1 MDGWISAGRILCTAI
16 ALALGACATLPPASN
31 QAPSRAIAS
40 SGDTALG
47 RIAQASS
54 PDPDLTGFRLMP
66 GGDFALH
73 TRLELVRRAERS
85 LDVQYYQI
93 VGDAT
98 GRYFLRALRDAA
110 RRGVRVRLLLDDLY
124 TSGEDEL
131 LLGLAATPN
140 LELRLFNP
148 FPAGRSSMLQRFAA
162 SLFDFDRVNRRMHNK
177 LLIAD
182 GAMAIA
188 GGRNIGDPYFRQAL
202 DENFLDIDTF
212 VVGAL
217 LPRLGGLFDRY
228 WNSEHVRTIGSI
240 VASVAPRDELEA
252 SFEQATGLEST
263 PAPRAPAPNDLL
275 GYGPLA
281 DELGAGKLG
290 LVWATAQAYADDP
303 ERVVGTLKTYGGVPL
318 LDVDSVRYNVRE
330 QLRRARVGVTM
341 VSPYLI
347 PRDIGLEVMRE
358 VRGRGVHIAIVTNS
372 LASTDEPLVHG
383 AYRRYRPD
391 MLRLGAELW
400 EVGSTRARSSIRLG
414 VFGSKIGRLHAK
426 SVIFDGRLLY
436 LGSMNLDPRSDI
448 HNTEIG
454 LFVDSPELARQVLK
468 LVDSLKEQ
476 GAYRLRLAQ
485 NGSDIEWVSGE
496 GPSATI
502 LTEEPD
508 SDFWDRLR
516 LNLLSP
522 LVPESLL

>member
-1 MDGWISAGRILCTAI
+1 M
-16 ALALGACATLPPASN
+16 
-31 QAPSRAIAS
+31 
-40 SGDTALG
+40 LG

-54 PDPDLTGFRLMP
+54 PDAELSGFRLMP

-85 LDVQYYQI
+85 LDVQYYEI
-93 VGDAT
+93 KDDAT
-98 GRYFLRALRDAA
+98 GRTFLRALRDAA

-124 TSGEDEL
+124 TAGADEL
-131 LLGLAATPN
+131 LLALAATPN

-148 FPAGRSSMLQRFAA
+148 FAAGRGSLLQRFVA

-188 GGRNIGDPYFRQAL
+188 GGRNIGDPYFRQAA
-202 DENFLDIDTF
+202 DETFLDIDTF
-212 VVGAL
+212 VAGAL
-217 LPRLGGLFDRY
+217 LPRLGELFDRY

-240 VASVAPRDELEA
+240 VAATSGRDELDA
-252 SFEQATGLEST
+252 MFERSTGPGST
-263 PAPRAPAPNDLL
+263 PEPRAPAPNDVL

-281 DELGAGKLG
+281 DELSAGKLG
-290 LVWATAQAYADDP
+290 LVWTPAQAYADDP
-303 ERVVGTLKTYGGVPL
+303 DRVVGKQKAYGGVPL
-318 LDVDSVRYNVRE
+318 LDVDSVRFNVRE
-330 QLRRARVGVTM
+330 QMRRARVGVTM

-347 PRDIGLEVMRE
+347 PRAVGLEVMRE
-358 VRGRGVHIAIVTNS
+358 MRERHVQIGIVTNS

-391 MLRLGAELW
+391 MLRLGAEIW
-400 EVGSTRARSSIRLG
+400 ELGSTRARSSIRLG
-414 VFGSKIGRLHAK
+414 LFGSRVGRLHAK

-436 LGSMNLDPRSDI
+436 LGSMNLDPRSDL

-454 LFVDSPELARQVLK
+454 LFIDSPELARQVLR
-468 LVDSLKEQ
+468 LVDTLKQQ
-476 GAYRLRLAQ
+476 GAWRVRLAP
-485 NGSDIEWVSGE
+485 NGADLEWVSGD
-496 GPSATI
+496 GPTATV

-508 SDFWDRLR
+508 SDFWGRLR
-516 LNLLSP
+516 LNLLAP